1 MDLLR
6 QAPQI
11 PPLLLEVEG
20 DVDGSPEFG
29 RKVPELMQEAYRKLE
44 ASGD

>member
-11 PPLLLEVEG
+11 PPLLMEVEG
-20 DVDGSPEFG
+20 DPDGSLEFG
-29 RKVPELMQEAYRKLE
+29 GKLPQLMQDAYRKLE
-44 ASGD
+44 ASEG